1 MQQLWLPVLADS
13 FADALTT
20 LAHVGQALAAI
31 LTGLIA
37 VLGVPLA
44 LRQILNV
51 QRELRHYERERL
63 RKLDAEA
70 NLNIAARYSLTHAA
84 PPEQLEPPHQPH
96 HKAPQTSGAPAAPP
110 DRPPRPGRRLLR
122 LDLTMENVGEG
133 TVDVLACLV
142 AARELERLGQDTV
155 EDGRDAQWSDLTR
168 HYWNA
173 GDDCF
178 SPGLSTTK
186 HIVYAPDALARIKSH
201 SHKTLARVDQVRDF
215 SDQVYLLYRAFVVA
229 RRASSAAGDLAQ
241 WTMLQRALLNVNA
254 PSFREASA
262 EEDPLGLVANADGWR
277 LFLHHFEPL
286 ADPKLPQLRRQ
297 ADREQAA
304 ITHDPAEYARTR
316 DRLDAELQDYCRR
329 NLLPAWRA
337 FRADL
342 ATMTQSPRG
351 FAALLDNRGFRQ
363 RQKDVERRFPWAGQ
377 EVWVEFFYIT
387 LEAA

>member
-1 MQQLWLPVLADS
+1 MQQLWLPLLADS
-13 FADALTT
+13 FSDALTN

-51 QRELRHYERERL
+51 QRELRTYEKERL
-63 RKLDAEA
+63 RRQDAEA
-70 NLNIAARYSLTHAA
+70 NLNISARYSLTHAA
-84 PPEQLEPPHQPH
+84 SPEKLEPPHRAH
-96 HKAPQTSGAPAAPP
+96 HQAPQTSGAPAEPP
-110 DRPPRPGRRLLR
+110 ERPPEPGRRLLR

-142 AARELERLGQDTV
+142 AARELERLGRETV

-201 SHKTLARVDQVRDF
+201 SRKTLARVDQVRDF

-229 RRASSAAGDLAQ
+229 RRASSGAEDLAQ

-254 PSFREASA
+254 PAFREASA
-262 EEDPLGLVANADGWR
+262 EEDPLGLVANPDGWR
-277 LFLHHFEPL
+277 LFLHHFVPL
-286 ADPKLPQLRRQ
+286 ADAKLPQLRRQ
-297 ADREQAA
+297 ADREQAMVA
-304 ITHDPAEYARTR
+304 SDPAEYARTR
-316 DRLDAELQDYCRR
+316 ERLDAALQEYCRHH
-329 NLLPAWRA
+329 LLPTWKA

-342 ATMTQSPRG
+342 AIVTESQRG
-351 FAALLDNRGFRQ
+351 FTALLDNRGFRQ
-363 RQKDVERRFPWAGQ
+363 RQKDVERRFPWAAQ
-377 EVWVEFFYIT
+377 EIWVEYFYIT
-387 LEAA
+387 LEAD